1 MAGSS
6 ESVDFRLTPR
16 AQDWLRLMA
25 ECAQSGLTQAAFC
38 AARGISRVTMS
49 WWRRELRLLEA
60 KPAPAPGRPK
70 PKGPQAARFVAV
82 RVRPTVGPAPIEIVL
97 AGGRVIRIVGRF
109 EESELRR
116 VIAVLESITSPC

>member
-1 MAGSS
+1 
-6 ESVDFRLTPR
+6 
-16 AQDWLRLMA
+16 
-25 ECAQSGLTQAAFC
+25 
-38 AARGISRVTMS
+38 
-49 WWRRELRLLEA
+49 
-60 KPAPAPGRPK
+60 
-70 PKGPQAARFVAV
+70 VAV